1 MVGAGLMGVQI
12 GLEYALGGHHVTL
25 VARNEEGLR
34 ERLRAALEVARE
46 LGEPTEE
53 AEARIVVSS
62 DSRGVFDLAV
72 ESLPEDLELKA
83 ALLRPIAEVSPDAVL
98 ASNTSSLSIAAL
110 GDAIGAPART
120 IGTHYWNPPLL
131 MPLVEL
137 TPGERTAPEVVAQVR
152 DELVALGKWPVL
164 VEREVPG
171 FIWNRLQA
179 ALLRECLW
187 LVQEGVASAETVDE
201 VIRSGLARRYR
212 HIGLFDAIALGG
224 VETWSRAMGN
234 LLPTLSDASEVGDL
248 ARVVGNT
255 RDADAIRACRDAALT
270 EELIRE
276 RRDDGGR

>member
-1 MVGAGLMGVQI
+1 MGVQI

-25 VARNEEGLR
+25 VARNAAAVR
-34 ERLRAALEVARE
+34 ERLRAALEVAQE
-46 LGEPTEE
+46 LGEPTQE
-53 AEARIVVSS
+53 AEARIVVSG

-83 ALLRPIAEVSPDAVL
+83 ALLRPVAEESPDAVL

-110 GDAIGAPART
+110 GEAIGAPART

-137 TPGERTAPEVVAQVR
+137 TPGERTAPEVVTLVR
-152 DELVALGKWPVL
+152 DALVALGKRPVL

-187 LVQEGVASAETVDE
+187 LVEEGVATPDTVDE

-212 HIGLFDAIALGG
+212 HVGLFDVIALGG

-234 LLPTLSDASEVGDL
+234 LLPTLSDASDVGDL
-248 ARVVGNT
+248 ARVIGNT
-255 RDADAIRACRDAALT
+255 RDAEAIRLRRDSALV

-276 RRDDGGR
+276 RRDDGER

>member
-1 MVGAGLMGVQI
+1 MGVQI

-25 VARNEEGLR
+25 VARNAGAVR

-62 DSRGVFDLAV
+62 NSRGGFDLAV

-83 ALLRPIAEVSPDAVL
+83 ALLRPVAEESPDAVL

-110 GDAIGAPART
+110 GEAIGAPART

-137 TPGERTAPEVVAQVR
+137 TPGERTAPEVVTLVR
-152 DELVALGKWPVL
+152 DALVALGKRPVL

-187 LVQEGVASAETVDE
+187 LVEEGVATPDTVDE

-212 HIGLFDAIALGG
+212 HVGLFDVIALGG

-234 LLPTLSDASEVGDL
+234 LLPTLSDASDVGDL
-248 ARVVGNT
+248 ARVIGNT
-255 RDADAIRACRDAALT
+255 RDAEAIRLRRDSALV

-276 RRDDGGR
+276 RRDDGER